1 MLNAKLAVSYL
12 VFFLVIYILYI
23 FCWVGG
29 GSTIPIVAHP
39 SPQKACPYN
48 VQYLSFFLYCPHLEG
63 TIRNSKK
70 SVNQNTV
77 INTFI
82 TENRLQICYILSF
95 LFCRTTQ
102 QKNSG
107 DIFFNVFGIWRCS
120 LWLCHH
126 KFKSW
131 NTDLRWWRPTH
142 YLLSQQPWSDCL
154 PWSVSSQCF
163 FGVTLNALN
172 SLH

>member
-48 VQYLSFFLYCPHLEG
+48 VQYPSFFLYCPHLEG

-82 TENRLQICYILSF
+82 TENRLQVCYILSF
-95 LFCRTTQ
+95 LFVEQHNKKIVVTYFSMFLEFGDVLFDYAII
-102 QKNSG
+102 NS
-107 DIFFNVFGIWRCS
+107 N
-120 LWLCHH
+120 HE
-126 KFKSW
+126 
-131 NTDLRWWRPTH
+131 
-142 YLLSQQPWSDCL
+142 
-154 PWSVSSQCF
+154 
-163 FGVTLNALN
+163 TLTCDDND
-172 SLH
+172 